1 MPVMQ
6 LRTADDAYPLSRM
19 DFGAKDTGTTSTQ
32 IGFKIWND
40 RPVTVTGE
48 LLGTGDG
55 TRTSFPTA
63 FKPIVNHA
71 NCAIA
76 VKVDGVAATG
86 YTIDHENGNIS
97 FGTPPA
103 SGVVVT
109 CDYAYSVGSV
119 DAATVVLIVEQTA
132 GFVGD
137 GSDHT
142 FSLPTA
148 CIQAVK
154 LLVAGIEIPSSG
166 FSLQDSGMTL
176 YISEAP
182 AVGAAIQFY
191 YVDAVCQGGYYE
203 VRSSGVQNPYS
214 QSGMADDAE
223 SAFFK
228 LGGLFTLT
236 SRLLGTGDGTIKVF
250 STGTPILRTVTQVTV
265 GGVETTDYSVNNVTG
280 VITLGTA
287 PANAAE
293 VRATYTYE
301 RGHKIGNIKQWTGR
315 TAYLRVALPYDAP
328 NSVLSTRVRVVS
340 Q

>member
-154 LLVAGIEIPSSG
+154 LLVAGIEIPLPDSPS
-166 FSLQDSGMTL
+166 DSGMTL
-176 YISEAP
+176 HIGSAGGRSGDP
-182 AVGAAIQFY
+182 VLLRR
-191 YVDAVCQGGYYE
+191 AVCPGRYTKSE
-203 VRSSGVQNPYS
+203 VPAFRTRIVRAGWPTTPRARFSSSG
-214 QSGMADDAE
+214 G
-223 SAFFK
+223 
-228 LGGLFTLT
+228 
-236 SRLLGTGDGTIKVF
+236 F
-250 STGTPILRTVTQVTV
+250 SL
-265 GGVETTDYSVNNVTG
+265 
-280 VITLGTA
+280 
-287 PANAAE
+287 
-293 VRATYTYE
+293 
-301 RGHKIGNIKQWTGR
+301 
-315 TAYLRVALPYDAP
+315 
-328 NSVLSTRVRVVS
+328 
-340 Q
+340 